1 MNNPERIYQTLIGP
15 HVSEKAVLLSEKQ
28 GQYVFKVSVTA
39 TKREI
44 KQAIQALLEVDV
56 VSVRTVNVKGKV
68 KNFAKRQGKRNDW
81 KKAYVRLAA
90 GQSLDSGV
98 EA

>member
-44 KQAIQALLEVDV
+44 KQAIQTLLEVDV

-68 KNFAKRQGKRNDW
+68 KNLAKRQGKRNNW
-81 KKAYVRLAA
+81 KKAYVRLAE